1 MKASVLQVLISPSI
15 VSYMVMLRWRK
26 NLLVAIARTMK
37 MAVWSRLELAHGGTL
52 FLEKI
57 EYLAVELQSA
67 LLQVIKQGLSRDWM
81 RGV

>member
-37 MAVWSRLELAHGGTL
+37 MAV
-52 FLEKI
+52 
-57 EYLAVELQSA
+57 
-67 LLQVIKQGLSRDWM
+67 
-81 RGV
+81 